1 MVKVLEGEVMEQLG
15 QAWVCVRY
23 AARRWTG
30 TGPTAAAAPAE
41 DADDLA
47 VLLLWEFDWSSLVG
61 LSAMA
66 GETCR
71 AAAVLAAA
79 AGAGLA
85 GVGATAVGYPGGKGS
100 VPGGGG
106 MPG

>member
-1 MVKVLEGEVMEQLG
+1 MGTVVVVAEVAFVDVLDSVASPLG
-15 QAWVCVRY
+15 
-23 AARRWTG
+23 
-30 TGPTAAAAPAE
+30 
-41 DADDLA
+41 
-47 VLLLWEFDWSSLVG
+47 G

-71 AAAVLAAA
+71 AAVLAAPAVA

>member
-1 MVKVLEGEVMEQLG
+1 MVVAEVAFVDALDSVAPPLG
-15 QAWVCVRY
+15 
-23 AARRWTG
+23 
-30 TGPTAAAAPAE
+30 
-41 DADDLA
+41 
-47 VLLLWEFDWSSLVG
+47 G

-71 AAAVLAAA
+71 GVLAAA
-79 AGAGLA
+79 VGAGAGLA